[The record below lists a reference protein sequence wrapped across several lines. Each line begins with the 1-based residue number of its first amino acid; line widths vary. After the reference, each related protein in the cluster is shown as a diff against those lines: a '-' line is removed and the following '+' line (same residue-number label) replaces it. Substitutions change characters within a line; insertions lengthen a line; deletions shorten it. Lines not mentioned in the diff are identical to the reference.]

1 VQDETLRFLE
11 QLALEDPSLA
21 EATLD
26 AEVDSVLGRTP
37 AKPRP
42 KTAREPIRIDDDE
55 EPERGP
61 DFSWYGALVAN
72 APQLDEQE
80 TADVA
85 QAVEVGLFAQQR
97 LSELDWSTA
106 KRRDVADLNT
116 LIAEGNAAWETLIL
130 ANIRLVFHW
139 SKGVARSVDSDWA
152 QDAFQVGVIGLMRGL
167 QGWDYSMGYRL
178 STFVTWHIRQHIQRW
193 RANEVTI
200 IRLPVHV
207 WEQLNRDEEGV
218 SDEVMAL
225 VKRSQDLASFEAMLD
240 RNEDA
245 AWDGGLEAVEED
257 LDKDLLLGGLFSW
270 VTEQQ
275 EDILRRRYGIG
286 EDDPE
291 PMTLEEIGVVY
302 GVTRERIRQIEK
314 KALDMIR
321 ERLGVPSGGGAK
333 HERNKKGRGKHLD

>member
-1 VQDETLRFLE
+1 
-11 QLALEDPSLA
+11 
-21 EATLD
+21 
-26 AEVDSVLGRTP
+26 
-37 AKPRP
+37 
-42 KTAREPIRIDDDE
+42 
-55 EPERGP
+55 
-61 DFSWYGALVAN
+61 
-72 APQLDEQE
+72 
-80 TADVA
+80 
-85 QAVEVGLFAQQR
+85 
-97 LSELDWSTA
+97 
-106 KRRDVADLNT
+106 
-116 LIAEGNAAWETLIL
+116 
-130 ANIRLVFHW
+130 
-139 SKGVARSVDSDWA
+139 
-152 QDAFQVGVIGLMRGL
+152 
-167 QGWDYSMGYRL
+167 
-178 STFVTWHIRQHIQRW
+178 
-193 RANEVTI
+193 
-200 IRLPVHV
+200 
-207 WEQLNRDEEGV
+207 
-218 SDEVMAL
+218 MAL